1 MIAALQSYKV
11 FNNTNLKL
19 KNDFTNTNF
28 KSNTDFS

>member
-1 MIAALQSYKV
+1 MIATLQSYKV

-19 KNDFTNTNF
+19 KTNFNNTYF